1 MAGRITTHE
10 LADLLGKLHDALREA
25 PDLTVADVLKGIGIA
40 SPRRP
45 RRATVAVQL
54 LPPLD
59 PTGFGRD
66 ELAVALQDKSRFR
79 TKSMLV
85 EFARQQGVAVSAR
98 DRTATIVAQILQVL
112 YDIPQERSALRTID
126 AM

>member
-10 LADLLGKLHDALREA
+10 LADLLSKLHDALREG
-25 PDLTVADVLKGIGIA
+25 PDLPVADVLKGIGLA
-40 SPRRP
+40 PPRRP
-45 RRATVAVQL
+45 RRATVAAEP

-59 PTGFGRD
+59 PIGLSRD
-66 ELAVALQDKSRFR
+66 ALAAALQDKTRFR

-98 DRTATIVAQILQVL
+98 DRVATVVAQVLRVL
-112 YDIPQERSALRTID
+112 YDTPQERSALRAID
-126 AM
+126 PM

>member
-10 LADLLGKLHDALREA
+10 LADLLSKLHDALREG
-25 PDLTVADVLKGIGIA
+25 PDLPVADVLKGIGLA
-40 SPRRP
+40 PPRRP
-45 RRATVAVQL
+45 RRVSAPTEP

-59 PTGFGRD
+59 PAGLGRD
-66 ELAVALQDKSRFR
+66 ELAAMLQDKARFR

-98 DRTATIVAQILQVL
+98 DRVATVVAQILRVL
-112 YDIPQERSALRTID
+112 YDTPQERSALRTID
-126 AM
+126 PM